1 MPRKTIFAFALL
13 LSVVALVPAQNKAK
27 PGGLKI
33 DDDQTYVVLS
43 TKRIQTMEKEL
54 DEVAAKGFRVLYGA
68 PTQQWDMAILLNRV
82 QAADSAPYSYKVLAT
97 SRQKTM
103 EKELAQAGAEGYR
116 LLPRT
121 FITKMGFLTNEL
133 VMLTERE
140 PNSKKS
146 YEYKLITESKETKL
160 HKRIDEAMTQGYVP
174 VTMITMGE
182 HIVVMEK
189 EGVLNATGTAVAPG
203 Q

>member
-189 EGVLNATGTAVAPG
+189 EGV
-203 Q
+203 